1 MYAPA
6 RWAYEPVP
14 HGSVRQLALVRLHVS
29 QQLLHVVYGNR
40 RVHHQRDGCG
50 RNLGHQREILLR
62 FVGQFGVEELVDQ
75 HRGAERQQQ
84 GVAVGRG
91 LGDGIG
97 AQDAGG
103 TTLVIHHHGLTD
115 ALGQGLAHGAGDD
128 VRSAASVER
137 HNQPYRL
144 GRPGHLAGLR
154 HRRAQQTAATEGR
167 QALQDIATV
176 HSREIHAGFFQSKKT
191 ARLALQAL
199 AAMVSASIRQGQRQ
213 HAFVPQRLKLRV

>member
-167 QALQDIATV
+167 HRGPPGPARYCDGSFERNSCRLLSIKKDGKACFT
-176 HSREIHAGFFQSKKT
+176 STGSYGFCINPTRAAS
-191 ARLALQAL
+191 ARLCPAT
-199 AAMVSASIRQGQRQ
+199 
-213 HAFVPQRLKLRV
+213 P